1 MIPEK
6 QKAIEL
12 VEKFMPK
19 PMCQSNW
26 EFAKDNALIAVDE
39 ILAACEHLLPY
50 RRNEIY
56 TAVYWHNVK
65 TEIEKL

>member
-39 ILAACEHLLPY
+39 ILKAINNLPLNVGQ
-50 RRNEIY
+50 RNDNGYWMTVKIEI
-56 TAVYWHNVK
+56 K
-65 TEIEKL
+65 KL

>member
-26 EFAKDNALIAVDE
+26 EFAKDNVLIAVDE
-39 ILAACEHLLPY
+39 ILKAINNLPLNVGQ
-50 RRNEIY
+50 RNDNGYWMTVKIEI
-56 TAVYWHNVK
+56 K
-65 TEIEKL
+65 KL

>member
-1 MIPEK
+1 MTAYEK
-6 QKAIEL
+6 AESL
-12 VEKFMPK
+12 VEVYYESLPQWVNK
-19 PMCQSNW
+19 
-26 EFAKDNALIAVDE
+26 EDAKQCALITVDE